1 MNNDE
6 SESPTCEDSAADARA
21 ERRKAAQLKLLTQ
34 RVERAQVR
42 VGDEIVSARTYI
54 ERAVAAGF
62 DTLYQQRTGK
72 RSWYLSNPNSQ
83 QMRSLNAS
91 MGMVDYARVVL
102 GIKTVDPETTT
113 A

>member
-6 SESPTCEDSAADARA
+6 PDSSTSVLSTADARA
-21 ERRKAAQLKLLTQ
+21 QRRKAAQVKLLTQ

-42 VGDEIVSARTYI
+42 VGDETISARTYI

-72 RSWYLSNPNSQ
+72 RGWYLRNPNSHQ
-83 QMRSLNAS
+83 KRPLNAS

-102 GIKTVDPETTT
+102 GIKPADPETTT